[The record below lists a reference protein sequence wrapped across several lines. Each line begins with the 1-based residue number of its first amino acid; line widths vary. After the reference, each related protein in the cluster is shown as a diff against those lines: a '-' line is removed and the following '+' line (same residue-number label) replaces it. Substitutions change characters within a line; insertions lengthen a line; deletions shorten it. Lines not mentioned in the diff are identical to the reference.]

1 MKHGKKAPA
10 RDDNN
15 NKDDRYIST
24 KAAARLINVSIFSVQ
39 RWFDA
44 GLLSGSRLPGGRR
57 RIAVNSLEQFMK
69 KHSLIPQALE
79 GRGQKRVLIVDD
91 DARLLDI
98 LKDGLEQTGKY
109 VVRHAVSG
117 LEGGLAVAEF
127 LPDAMVIDVML
138 DDVRGP
144 TVVRRI
150 RETKAGRIVRIIAI
164 SGKAGPGDVRDV
176 LDSGA
181 NAFLRKPFSLTDL
194 IKAIESKRTFHK

>member
-1 MKHGKKAPA
+1 MKRGKKSPA
-10 RDDNN
+10 SGDNQ
-15 NKDDRYIST
+15 DGRYIST
-24 KAAARLINVSIFSVQ
+24 KVAARLINVSIFSVQ

-44 GLLSGSRLPGGRR
+44 GLLTGSQLPGGRR
-57 RIAVNSLEQFMK
+57 RIALDSLDRFMK
-69 KHSLIPQALE
+69 KHSLIPQPLE
-79 GRGQKRVLIVDD
+79 GRGQKRILIVDD

-109 VVRHAVSG
+109 AVRNAVSG

-127 LPDAMVIDVML
+127 LPDVMVLDVML

-150 RETKAGRIVRIIAI
+150 RETTAGRIVRIVAI
-164 SGKAGPGDVRDV
+164 SGKAAPQDIRDV
-176 LDSGA
+176 LESGA

-194 IKAIESKRTFHK
+194 IKAIESKRTTVK